1 MPRASTG
8 TTHPHTYT
16 EVKIKQIFKHEMFPE
31 KQVFSCDRFSASLPM
46 ADQRMD
52 ISSTISDFMS
62 PGPTDLL
69 SSSLG
74 TSGVDCNRKRKG
86 SSTDYQ

>member
-1 MPRASTG
+1 MQWFWLG
-8 TTHPHTYT
+8 
-16 EVKIKQIFKHEMFPE
+16 V
-31 KQVFSCDRFSASLPM
+31 VFISSLMLDSPM

-62 PGPTDLL
+62 PDPADLI
-69 SSSLG
+69 SSSLS
-74 TSGVDCNRKRKG
+74 TSGMDCNRKRKG

>member
-1 MPRASTG
+1 MLFWL
-8 TTHPHTYT
+8 
-16 EVKIKQIFKHEMFPE
+16 KICEFLLLLMQWVFVVWLVGWFCFFFFPLML
-31 KQVFSCDRFSASLPM
+31 DNPM

-62 PGPTDLL
+62 PDPADLI
-69 SSSLG
+69 SSSLS
-74 TSGVDCNRKRKG
+74 TSGMDCNRKRKG

>member
-1 MPRASTG
+1 
-8 TTHPHTYT
+8 
-16 EVKIKQIFKHEMFPE
+16 
-31 KQVFSCDRFSASLPM
+31 M

-86 SSTDYQ
+86 SSTDYQENLRGGIPPTADVLSAEVHRSNLGSTMAGGQMPTRRCYD

>member
-1 MPRASTG
+1 MQWFFG
-8 TTHPHTYT
+8 CGFF
-16 EVKIKQIFKHEMFPE
+16 VL
-31 KQVFSCDRFSASLPM
+31 CSLVLNNPM

-62 PGPTDLL
+62 PDPADLI
-69 SSSLG
+69 SSSLS
-74 TSGVDCNRKRKG
+74 TSGMDCNRKRKG

>member
-1 MPRASTG
+1 MVG
-8 TTHPHTYT
+8 WL
-16 EVKIKQIFKHEMFPE
+16 FF
-31 KQVFSCDRFSASLPM
+31 VFVFFSLMLDNPM

-62 PGPTDLL
+62 PDPADLI
-69 SSSLG
+69 SSSLS
-74 TSGVDCNRKRKG
+74 TSGMDCNRKRKG

>member
-1 MPRASTG
+1 
-8 TTHPHTYT
+8 
-16 EVKIKQIFKHEMFPE
+16 
-31 KQVFSCDRFSASLPM
+31 M

-86 SSTDYQ
+86 SSTDYQSNLGSTMAGGQMPTRRCYD

>member
-1 MPRASTG
+1 MCVCI
-8 TTHPHTYT
+8 H
-16 EVKIKQIFKHEMFPE
+16 VFKIWKFKFINR
-31 KQVFSCDRFSASLPM
+31 VRFFSFFFLFFLVTLDNPM

-62 PGPTDLL
+62 PDPADLI
-69 SSSLG
+69 SSSLS

>member
-1 MPRASTG
+1 
-8 TTHPHTYT
+8 
-16 EVKIKQIFKHEMFPE
+16 
-31 KQVFSCDRFSASLPM
+31 M

-62 PGPTDLL
+62 PGATDLL
-69 SSSLG
+69 SSPLG
-74 TSGVDCNRKRKG
+74 PGGTDCNRKRKG

>member
-1 MPRASTG
+1 MCVCI
-8 TTHPHTYT
+8 Y
-16 EVKIKQIFKHEMFPE
+16 VFKIWKFKFINR
-31 KQVFSCDRFSASLPM
+31 VRFFSFFSFFFLVTLGNPM

-62 PGPTDLL
+62 PDPADLI
-69 SSSLG
+69 SSSLS

>member
-1 MPRASTG
+1 MCLL
-8 TTHPHTYT
+8 
-16 EVKIKQIFKHEMFPE
+16 ILMQC
-31 KQVFSCDRFSASLPM
+31 FSGWGLFFISSLMLDSPM

-62 PGPTDLL
+62 PDPADLI
-69 SSSLG
+69 SSSLS
-74 TSGVDCNRKRKG
+74 TSGMDCNRKRKG

>member
-1 MPRASTG
+1 MSA
-8 TTHPHTYT
+8 Y
-16 EVKIKQIFKHEMFPE
+16 INA
-31 KQVFSCDRFSASLPM
+31 VFFWFGGLFFISSLMLDSPM

-62 PGPTDLL
+62 PDPADLI
-69 SSSLG
+69 SSSLS
-74 TSGVDCNRKRKG
+74 TSGMDCNRKRKG

>member
-1 MPRASTG
+1 
-8 TTHPHTYT
+8 
-16 EVKIKQIFKHEMFPE
+16 
-31 KQVFSCDRFSASLPM
+31 M

-62 PGPTDLL
+62 PGPPDLL
-69 SSSLG
+69 SSSLS
-74 TSGVDCNRKRKG
+74 SGGMDCNRKRKG

>member
-1 MPRASTG
+1 
-8 TTHPHTYT
+8 
-16 EVKIKQIFKHEMFPE
+16 
-31 KQVFSCDRFSASLPM
+31 M

-62 PGPTDLL
+62 PGTTDLL
-69 SSSLG
+69 SSPLG
-74 TSGVDCNRKRKG
+74 PGGTDCNRKRKG

>member
-1 MPRASTG
+1 
-8 TTHPHTYT
+8 
-16 EVKIKQIFKHEMFPE
+16 
-31 KQVFSCDRFSASLPM
+31 M

-69 SSSLG
+69 SGSLG

-86 SSTDYQ
+86 SSTDYHSQVEFGEHNGWRSDAH

>member
-1 MPRASTG
+1 MLLST
-8 TTHPHTYT
+8 
-16 EVKIKQIFKHEMFPE
+16 IPE
-31 KQVFSCDRFSASLPM
+31 LPM

-74 TSGVDCNRKRKG
+74 TGSVDCNRKRKG